1 MSITRSTALPACG
14 REHHPIVDSTP
25 GLPADYIPPREL
37 KVGDLAVK
45 KIWSDQDL
53 SEFSK
58 VNLIGQI

>member
-1 MSITRSTALPACG
+1 MSFSSPKVRAFFEEDAAAAMTGGGSSRVELM
-14 REHHPIVDSTP
+14 VD
-25 GLPADYIPPREL
+25 
-37 KVGDLAVK
+37 DLAVK

>member
-1 MSITRSTALPACG
+1 MSRSRGGAKEVERQRSVVASLG
-14 REHHPIVDSTP
+14 VRVVS
-25 GLPADYIPPREL
+25 ADVVWCASSNP
-37 KVGDLAVK
+37 AVK